1 MRRKVVLFSAL
12 AVVGLV
18 LLGIVSA
25 VTVYALA
32 VDSPTQTEVLEAAPV
47 QAEQVEKPVL
57 KYERASF
64 GGGCSRYKSTMQ
76 MTEAPADKVVE
87 DQLLTQAA
95 VD

>member
-12 AVVGLV
+12 AVAGLV

-32 VDSPTQTEVLEAAPV
+32 VDSPTQTEVIEAAPV
-47 QAEQVEKPVL
+47 QAEKPVL
-57 KYERASF
+57 EYERASF
-64 GGGCSRYKSTMQ
+64 GNGGGCSHYKSSLQ
-76 MTEAPADKVVE
+76 MTEAPADKVEE